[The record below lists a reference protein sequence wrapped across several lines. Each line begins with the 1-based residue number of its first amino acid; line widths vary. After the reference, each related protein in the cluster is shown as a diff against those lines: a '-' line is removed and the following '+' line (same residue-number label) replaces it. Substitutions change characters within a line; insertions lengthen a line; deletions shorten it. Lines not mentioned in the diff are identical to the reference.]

1 MLQTLHIQ
9 MSLSAT
15 GYSVPLSNRQDT
27 QVKLASANEDDDGS
41 RLQRF
46 LECPPGCLFEGLS
59 PECSGYKSRNQ
70 CLLFTKAMRMIKK
83 LSYGQRVRD
92 IEHAVFTLLVLST
105 SGGMEGK

>member
-41 RLQRF
+41 RLDIRA
-46 LECPPGCLFEGLS
+46 
-59 PECSGYKSRNQ
+59 SG
-70 CLLFTKAMRMIKK
+70 F
-83 LSYGQRVRD
+83 
-92 IEHAVFTLLVLST
+92 
-105 SGGMEGK
+105 